1 MARHFTAVLQVDAR
15 TSGAVI
21 LVPAEVVERF
31 HARGRVKVKGTL
43 NGFPFRG
50 ALVPADGGHLL
61 GVNRKM
67 RAGAAAR
74 PGEPVSVVL
83 RLDPEPRHV
92 GAPPDLAAAL
102 KKSRAAQRAWDR
114 LAPANRRAHLKAIED
129 AKRPETR
136 ARRVAATVLALTAAR
151 AARPARRRPAGAG
164 LQPAPI
170 PLTPRRPIR

>member
-15 TSGAVI
+15 TSGTVVP
-21 LVPAEVVERF
+21 VPAEVVERF
-31 HARGRVKVKGTL
+31 HAHGRVPVKGTI

-50 ALVPADGGHLL
+50 TLVPSAGGHLL
-61 GVNRKM
+61 GVNRQV

-102 KKSRAAQRAWDR
+102 KKSRAAQNAWDR
-114 LAPANRRAHLKAIED
+114 LAPSDRHACVEAIDD

-136 ARRVAATVLALTAAR
+136 ARRVAATVQALLAAR
-151 AARPARRRPAGAG
+151 AKRPARRRPASKTTTEHRAG
-164 LQPAPI
+164 
-170 PLTPRRPIR
+170 

>member
-21 LVPAEVVERF
+21 LVPAEIVERF
-31 HARGRVKVKGTL
+31 HAHGRMKVKGTL

-61 GVNRKM
+61 GVNRQV
-67 RAGAAAR
+67 RTGAAAR

-102 KKSRAAQRAWDR
+102 KKSRAAQNAWDR
-114 LAPANRRAHLKAIED
+114 LTPSSRRAHLKAIEA

-136 ARRVAATVLALTAAR
+136 ARRVAATLRALLTPR
-151 AARPARRRPAGAG
+151 TPRRARRRPAPPFRAAG
-164 LQPAPI
+164 P
-170 PLTPRRPIR
+170 PRPD